1 MIVLKVGLELRSL
14 QFTAEHVKCEDFSS
28 DMRAEN
34 RTTNAAA
41 MHVCLHTYACL
52 HCLHI
57 FKLMQIPAR
66 QTSEHILMMMQSI
79 AAQFAGEM
87 M

>member
-1 MIVLKVGLELRSL
+1 VIVLKVGLELRSL

-28 DMRAEN
+28 DTRAEN

-41 MHVCLHTYACL
+41 MHVCLHTYA
-52 HCLHI
+52 CLHI